1 MDNNLSLNDKLSLIF
16 QKLEIIE
23 KDISILKSQIVG
35 TQDQQPDADM
45 FFNQAVSVI
54 VNAQKGSASYLQ
66 RKLGIGYNR
75 AAKLL
80 EEMEELGIV
89 GGVNGSS
96 PREVLI
102 NSMEEYQ
109 ALVNE

>member
-1 MDNNLSLNDKLSLIF
+1 MDNNISLNDKLNLIF
-16 QKLEIIE
+16 QKLENIE

-35 TQDQQPDADM
+35 TQNQQPDADM
-45 FFNQAVSVI
+45 LFNQAVSVI

-66 RKLGIGYNR
+66 RKLGIGYNN
-75 AAKLL
+75 AAKIL

-89 GGVNGSS
+89 GPANGSK
-96 PREVLI
+96 PRDVLI
-102 NSMEEYQ
+102 NSMDEYQ